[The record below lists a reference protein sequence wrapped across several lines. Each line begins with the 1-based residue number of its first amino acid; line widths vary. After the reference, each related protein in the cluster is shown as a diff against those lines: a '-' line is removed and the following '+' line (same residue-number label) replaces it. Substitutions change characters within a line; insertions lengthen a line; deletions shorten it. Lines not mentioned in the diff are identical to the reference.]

1 LSVKNKTLIFI
12 TMVLVLFLIA
22 TLSIFSFEKQREIK
36 ITQDSY
42 KKEIKNLF
50 DKTIIKYKS
59 FYENKTFLNNLPLDI
74 KEAIKTRDK
83 EKLYSLSLLEYKIFL
98 KENPYLK
105 IMNFR
110 LADGSVLLNMKYPK
124 KKSLSD
130 NKKLFNRAY
139 VKGRYFAGYDKIN
152 GEVIYNIIQPIMDG
166 SNYIGAIELGIDPR
180 YILKDLNYYA
190 NIEGVLLYEK
200 GIKFVLV
207 DKTLKDI
214 SIFYGLKEN
223 DNTLK
228 INFEIK
234 DYKNNTVAKFEFFKD
249 IANSVNSFEN
259 NKLNIML
266 SLLALVIL
274 TLIIINMGFNKGIK
288 NLENSYSDASQYNQM
303 IEKHLMVVNT
313 DIDGIVLGV
322 SDRFCEI
329 SGYKKEELIGK
340 SHEVFKDPNV
350 PINIYDKIFE
360 NLNSDGYWSGELK
373 NKMKNGNIY
382 WVDATIQSVVEDNKP
397 ITFHSIMHDIT
408 DKKVN
413 EGLLIVDG
421 LTSIYNRRHFNEIF
435 PRMTRAIHR
444 SVGCLNFIILDV
456 DNFKLYN
463 DTYGHTKG
471 DIALISIAKALK
483 DSLNRAEDFCFR
495 LGGEEFGVLYKTTN
509 KDEAYLFA
517 QKLRKNI
524 QQLNIEHKANA
535 EHKVLTASFGLV
547 SIVSGNIID
556 EKDIYKLADEH
567 LYRAKDEG
575 RNKVV
580 YKL

>member
-1 LSVKNKTLIFI
+1 MSVKNKTLIFI